1 MYGCFFCREFF
12 QFLHF
17 KNNICYYSFKIFPQ
31 FWLAKNTRIIHHNQL
46 LMTKFGR
53 ILCLRRKWRQKCSP
67 LQVNTPLPRR
77 PDEVELVW
85 LSKKMADISLI
96 WRVRTTART
105 RRNNSLKNGKNSK
118 KTTRSE
124 GDICYLGNTVLDRP
138 KLTLSKMN
146 LTSMQVSMF

>member
-53 ILCLRRKWRQKCSP
+53 ILCLRRKWRQKCTRYRLIHRYREDLTRLGWFSC
-67 LQVNTPLPRR
+67 Q
-77 PDEVELVW
+77 
-85 LSKKMADISLI
+85 KKMADISLI

-124 GDICYLGNTVLDRP
+124 GDICYLGNTVLDKP